1 MRPNGVRGLFAAV
14 FGENESEEAPL
25 EKLLHVAQV
34 LGAVPSVVTAE
45 VRRNINQNVSSDLV
59 TGILSF
65 RYPAFDR
72 VTHSQSEGPFGL
84 HSGFVVYVVAHDH
97 C

>member
-34 LGAVPSVVTAE
+34 LGSVPSVVTAE
-45 VRRNINQNVSSDLV
+45 VRRNINQNVWSDLV

-65 RYPAFDR
+65 RRPAFDR
-72 VTHSQSEGPFGL
+72 VTHSQGEGLSGL
-84 HSGFVVYVVAHDH
+84 HSGFIIYVVAHDY